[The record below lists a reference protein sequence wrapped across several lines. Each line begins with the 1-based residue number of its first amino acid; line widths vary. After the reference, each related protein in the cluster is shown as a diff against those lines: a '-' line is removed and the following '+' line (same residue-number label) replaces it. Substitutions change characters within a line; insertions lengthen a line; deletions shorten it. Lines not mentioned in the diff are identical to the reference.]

1 MSDGVRY
8 CHPNQGFER
17 LYCLLDLEDDLEED
31 LEEDLEGAVVTE
43 GAVLVEGAVEGT
55 VLMEGAGDLLDG
67 DLLDFLEDRAL
78 ALVDTLGFSA
88 LMLLSVA
95 TH

>member
-1 MSDGVRY
+1 L
-8 CHPNQGFER
+8 

>member
-17 LYCLLDLEDDLEED
+17 LYCLLDLEDDLEDDLEED

-43 GAVLVEGAVEGT
+43 GAVLV
-55 VLMEGAGDLLDG
+55 EGAGDLLDG